1 MGDRGVHRVNVRD
14 FQYVMRSA
22 TWEAN
27 VASAMVNG
35 RSCKVPR
42 VGLLLIA
49 ALPMGFDSITRIH

>member
-1 MGDRGVHRVNVRD
+1 
-14 FQYVMRSA
+14 MRSA